1 MKKLNLKK
9 RVSQLMAGI
18 FGLALM
24 GGLLLTTQTTYA
36 QSGSVR
42 CISGDDMVCLRWISG
57 GTIHIV
63 YGGKG
68 APKPELSKF
77 N

>member
-1 MKKLNLKK
+1 
-9 RVSQLMAGI
+9 
-18 FGLALM
+18 M
-24 GGLLLTTQTTYA
+24 GRIMFSTQTTYA